1 MTDQRTERGATDGP
15 TADRPA
21 ADRPAT
27 VGSDVVRATVA
38 TEGEAA
44 FDSSLPFDPT
54 SPARSRRALTAHL
67 TEHEVPRT
75 AIENAAI
82 VLYELL
88 QNGIEHGEPC
98 ADHTVKVAWALEP
111 CGVRMQ
117 VTDCGTPRGAC
128 AVARDTDPADP
139 TDADDATDDP
149 AEAAWELEEAWRR
162 RMLTPV
168 DMLEERGR
176 GLHLV
181 AALSSSWNV
190 STSEGGTTVTAVV
203 SFDAR

>member
-1 MTDQRTERGATDGP
+1 MTDHRTAPTPADGSAAG
-15 TADRPA
+15 TAE
-21 ADRPAT
+21 
-27 VGSDVVRATVA
+27 GDVVRATVA

-54 SPARSRRALTAHL
+54 SPARARRALMAHL
-67 TEHEVPRT
+67 TEHDVPRT
-75 AIENAAI
+75 AVENAAL

-111 CGVRMQ
+111 RAVRMQ
-117 VTDCGTPRGAC
+117 VTDCGTPQGAC
-128 AVARDTDPADP
+128 AADRSGATGPAGPTDPAE
-139 TDADDATDDP
+139 T
-149 AEAAWELEEAWRR
+149 AWETEEAWRR

-190 STSEGGTTVTAVV
+190 GTSEEGTTVSAVV
-203 SFDAR
+203 SFDGR